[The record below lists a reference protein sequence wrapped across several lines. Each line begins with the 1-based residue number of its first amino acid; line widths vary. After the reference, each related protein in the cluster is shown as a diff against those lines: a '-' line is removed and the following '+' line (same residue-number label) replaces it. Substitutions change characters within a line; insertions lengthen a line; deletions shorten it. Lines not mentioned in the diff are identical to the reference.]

1 MAANPSATELVRVD
15 ARSST
20 LRAHTIAVYACVLGD
35 AYLLTYSVLHALHV
49 LGRDP
54 LLVKQ
59 LSSIPLFATAEASL
73 GAALLVGW
81 PCAALLGTRP
91 GMLRRF
97 AHLLYFAIAIFALEI
112 VLFP

>member
-1 MAANPSATELVRVD
+1 MAASESTSELVRVD
-15 ARSST
+15 ARSRA
-20 LRAHTIAVYACVLGD
+20 LRAHAMMVYACALGD
-35 AYLLTYSVLHALHV
+35 AYLLTYAVLHALHV

-54 LLVKQ
+54 LLVRQ
-59 LSSIPLFATAEASL
+59 LSSVPLFATAEASL

-81 PCAALLGTRP
+81 PCAALLGGRP

-97 AHLLYFAIAIFALEI
+97 AHLLCLAIPLFAVEI